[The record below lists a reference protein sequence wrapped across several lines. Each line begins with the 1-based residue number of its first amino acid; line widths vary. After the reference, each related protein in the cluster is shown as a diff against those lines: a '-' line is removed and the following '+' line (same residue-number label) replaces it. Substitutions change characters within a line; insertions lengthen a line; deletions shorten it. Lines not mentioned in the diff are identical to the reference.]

1 MPAKRFQ
8 IVLAA
13 LFASGSITLPAG
25 LHAQTPPCT
34 LEEYQQF
41 DFWIGSWRV
50 ESPTGAV
57 VGHNVIRRVNN
68 CVLHESYSTPTGY
81 SGESF
86 NIYDRARGVWHQSW
100 VDNGG
105 LLLQLDGGLE
115 DGKMVLEGPG
125 VAQNGSAVVH
135 RITWSVVDGDAA
147 HIRQLWETSTD
158 DGETRAVSFDGHY
171 RREGSP

>member
-1 MPAKRFQ
+1 MPAQRFHIILA
-8 IVLAA
+8 IVVVS
-13 LFASGSITLPAG
+13 FSIALPAG
-25 LHAQTPPCT
+25 LRAQTPACT
-34 LEEYQQF
+34 LEEYRQF

-50 ESPTGAV
+50 ESPSGTV
-57 VGHNVIRRVNN
+57 VGHNIIRRVND

-86 NIYDRARGVWHQSW
+86 NIYDRARSVWHQSW

-115 DGKMVLEGPG
+115 DSKMVLQGPG
-125 VAQNGSAVVH
+125 TAPNGGAVVH

-147 HIRQLWETSTD
+147 HVRQLWETSTD
-158 DGETRAVSFDGHY
+158 DGATWAVSFDGHY
-171 RREGSP
+171 HREETP

>member
-1 MPAKRFQ
+1 M
-8 IVLAA
+8 
-13 LFASGSITLPAG
+13 
-25 LHAQTPPCT
+25 
-34 LEEYQQF
+34 
-41 DFWIGSWRV
+41 
-50 ESPTGAV
+50 
-57 VGHNVIRRVNN
+57 
-68 CVLHESYSTPTGY
+68 
-81 SGESF
+81 
-86 NIYDRARGVWHQSW
+86 
-100 VDNGG
+100 GG

-158 DGETRAVSFDGHY
+158 DAETRAVSFDGHY